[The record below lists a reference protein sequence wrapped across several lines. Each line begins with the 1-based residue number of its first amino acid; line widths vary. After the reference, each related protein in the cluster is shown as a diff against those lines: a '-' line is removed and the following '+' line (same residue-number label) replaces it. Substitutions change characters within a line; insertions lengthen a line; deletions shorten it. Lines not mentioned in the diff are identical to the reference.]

1 MLRTTKTKLHLC
13 SEDLNSVDLPMSTL
27 LLLPKLILTMAVSL
41 LTVMRSQLNSIKNK
55 ETILTLTELTIQRAL
70 ETKGRLIT
78 LLSLG
83 LKAASLSL
91 LMSQETKWF

>member
-1 MLRTTKTKLHLC
+1 LLRTTKIKLHLC
-13 SEDLNSVDLPMSTL
+13 SEDLISVDLPMSTL

-41 LTVMRSQLNSIKNK
+41 LTVMKSQLNSIKNK

-83 LKAASLSL
+83 LKAASLNL